1 MQPIQIL
8 LADDHAIFMGGLQAL
23 LQQEP
28 DLQVVASVRDG
39 KAAVAYLEANQVDL
53 AILDINMPLMSGLDV
68 CRHFSGKSHSPRLL
82 LLSMYAEPSLVR
94 NAVENGAHGYV
105 LKTVDVDELLFAIR
119 QVCKGKSYFETALLL
134 PNAKADETPGASLAP
149 SPLLNELTTRE
160 VEILTMVASG
170 LNNNEIGER
179 LFISPKTVDT
189 HRTNLMRKLSARNA
203 ASLTRI
209 AVEAGLIH

>member
-39 KAAVAYLEANQVDL
+39 KAAIAYLETNRVDL
-53 AILDINMPLMSGLDV
+53 AILDINMPNMSGLDV
-68 CRHFSGKSHSPRLL
+68 CRHFSGKSHSPKLL

-94 NAVENGAHGYV
+94 NAVENGAHGYI
-105 LKTVDVDELLFAIR
+105 LKTADVDELLFAIR
-119 QVCKGKSYFETALLL
+119 QVHKGKSYFETALLL
-134 PNAKADETPGASLAP
+134 PNAKVDEAPGASIAP

-189 HRTNLMRKLSARNA
+189 HRTNLMRKLNARNA

-209 AVEAGLIH
+209 AVEAGLIY